1 MTKAELIANIERD
14 RARLDELLAGL
25 DEACM
30 IEPALEEGWSV
41 KDALAHITSW
51 EQLCLGWIREDARRE
66 GPFTPESINA
76 LNARIYAENRERPL
90 ADVLARSRQSST
102 EILAVAESLSD
113 DALAAPPAWAPG
125 RPLAEIISGNAD
137 DHYREHIE
145 QISAWLAR
153 ANA

>member
-1 MTKAELIANIERD
+1 MTKAELVANIERD
-14 RARLDELLAGL
+14 RARLDELLAAL
-25 DEACM
+25 DGARM
-30 IEPALEEGWSV
+30 TEPALDDGWSV

-51 EQLCLGWIREDARRE
+51 EQLCLGWIRAGERRE
-66 GPFTPESINA
+66 GPFTDDSLNA
-76 LNARIYAENRERPL
+76 LNARIYAENRDRPL
-90 ADVLARSRQSST
+90 VAVLARSRQSSA
-102 EILAVAESLSD
+102 EILAVTESLSD
-113 DALAAPPAWAPG
+113 EALAAPPAWAPG